1 MGTHPIFESD
11 FDCLTE
17 VKMTSLSEAYVN
29 YCIATDG
36 LELDNSLAE
45 VFTQADIE
53 LLEGSF
59 NLSFSSR
66 SKSASVMDDQMI
78 DHMFN
83 IIGKKIK
90 DLETLSLNYLPIT
103 DIGCSRIA
111 TMISEMTSLKTLD
124 LTSCDISNKGIID
137 VMHALPLSNIKCLIL
152 SGNKLEPECCKI
164 IGEKLNLSHLEA
176 LEVADCGLSYDGIIA
191 IFNSIRD
198 PNSKLLKLD
207 ISGCRLLGCE
217 QNLAYHIEDCLKTNP
232 RLKRLHIRK
241 AGLTDTA
248 VARIASGLQFT
259 DKLTFLD
266 LSANKLSRD
275 SAGLLCP
282 VLEKLETLDL
292 SSNRIQ
298 SEGAIN
304 IARRI
309 MESNIKLTT
318 LGLKKAEIEDDGIQA
333 ILNAVGHE
341 NSNIRKIYLWGN
353 NFESG
358 ASALLT
364 QLMKDRKI
372 SEANTDCRANS
383 AFHPDGVQRPAEL
396 NRPNMTEPGV
406 I

>member
-17 VKMTSLSEAYVN
+17 SPIMTSLSEAYVN
-29 YCIATDG
+29 YCISTEG
-36 LELDNSLAE
+36 LELDSNLAE

-59 NLSFSSR
+59 SLSFSSR
-66 SKSASVMDDQMI
+66 SKSNVMDDEMLN
-78 DHMFN
+78 HLFN
-83 IIGKKIK
+83 IIEKKIK
-90 DLETLSLNYLPIT
+90 DLESLSLSYLPIT
-103 DIGCSRIA
+103 DVGCSQIA
-111 TMISEMTSLKTLD
+111 NMIKEMTSLKSLD
-124 LTSCDISNKGIID
+124 LTSCDIKNKGVID
-137 VMHALPLSNIKCLIL
+137 IMNALSLSDLKCLIL
-152 SGNKLEPECCKI
+152 SGNKLELECCKI
-164 IGEKLNLSHLEA
+164 IGEKLSLTRLES
-176 LEVADCGLSYDGIIA
+176 LEVADCGLSYDGIIS

-198 PNSKLLKLD
+198 QNSKLLKLD

-217 QNLAYHIEDCLKTNP
+217 QNLAYHIEDCLRTNP
-232 RLKRLHIRK
+232 RLQRLHIRK

-248 VARIASGLQFT
+248 VARIATGLQFS

-282 VLEKLETLDL
+282 VLDKLEVLDL

-298 SEGAIN
+298 SEGAIK
-304 IARRI
+304 IAHRI
-309 MESNIKLTT
+309 IQSKIKLTT

-333 ILNAVGHE
+333 ILQAIGHA
-341 NSNIRKIYLWGN
+341 NSNIKRIYLWGN

-358 ASALLT
+358 ASELLT

-383 AFHPDGVQRPAEL
+383 AFHPDGVMRPAEL
-396 NRPNMTEPGV
+396 NRPNMTQPGV

>member
-1 MGTHPIFESD
+1 M
-11 FDCLTE
+11 L
-17 VKMTSLSEAYVN
+17 
-29 YCIATDG
+29 
-36 LELDNSLAE
+36 
-45 VFTQADIE
+45 
-53 LLEGSF
+53 
-59 NLSFSSR
+59 
-66 SKSASVMDDQMI
+66 
-78 DHMFN
+78 
-83 IIGKKIK
+83 
-90 DLETLSLNYLPIT
+90 
-103 DIGCSRIA
+103 
-111 TMISEMTSLKTLD
+111 SEMTSLKTLD

-137 VMHALPLSNIKCLIL
+137 VMDALPLSNITCLIL
-152 SGNKLEPECCKI
+152 SGNKLEPECCKV
-164 IGEKLNLSHLEA
+164 IGEKLSLSNLEA
-176 LEVADCGLSYDGIIA
+176 LEVADCGLRKFSLSNKLFSQRKLCKLEKSYDGIIA

-304 IARRI
+304 IAQRI
-309 MESNIKLTT
+309 MESKIKLTT
-318 LGLKKAEIEDDGIQA
+318 LGT
-333 ILNAVGHE
+333 
-341 NSNIRKIYLWGN
+341 Y
-353 NFESG
+353 
-358 ASALLT
+358 
-364 QLMKDRKI
+364 
-372 SEANTDCRANS
+372 
-383 AFHPDGVQRPAEL
+383 
-396 NRPNMTEPGV
+396 
-406 I
+406 